1 MALFST
7 IVSSTLACALYFPR
21 KKGSIILTI
30 SRNLKWTFAYPTDE
44 ENFIEKK
51 KTKNKNK
58 SRNWQI
64 QLLLR
69 RSVYRR
75 FSFKFCPDLQII
87 EKSNCLFVS
96 SKRAESS
103 EGIKGAF
110 SCSGFDIAPGRCLPE
125 PKNVIGSHHMSEK
138 TKHKSAVS
146 FLSTNSKFCFF
157 ATSQSVFVC
166 KIFKKRF

>member
-1 MALFST
+1 M
-7 IVSSTLACALYFPR
+7 R
-21 KKGSIILTI
+21 KFH
-30 SRNLKWTFAYPTDE
+30 R
-44 ENFIEKK
+44 KK

-64 QLLLR
+64 QLLPR
-69 RSVYRR
+69 RRVYQR

-87 EKSNCLFVS
+87 EKSNCLLVS
-96 SKRAESS
+96 VKRAESN

-110 SCSGFDIAPGRCLPE
+110 SCSVFDIAPGKCLPE

-157 ATSQSVFVC
+157 VTSQSVFVC
-166 KIFKKRF
+166 KIFKKPF